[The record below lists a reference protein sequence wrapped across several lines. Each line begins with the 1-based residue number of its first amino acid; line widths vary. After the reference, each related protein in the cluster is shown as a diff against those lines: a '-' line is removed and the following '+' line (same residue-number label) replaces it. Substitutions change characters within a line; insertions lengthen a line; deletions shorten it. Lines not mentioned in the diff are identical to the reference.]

1 MARIGI
7 DARLTHYRVGGISRY
22 ITSIISA
29 SEAEPSEHDF
39 IVFQS
44 RKASVKLSERMSNAR
59 LWTPPH
65 HAFERAALSIE
76 LLPHRLDVLHSP
88 DFIAPFRG
96 AKRHVIT
103 VHDLSFIHFPEYMT
117 DASRRYY
124 NGQIESSLARSD
136 HILVPSHAT
145 KRDLIDILAVEP
157 QKITVHREGV
167 EACFRPL
174 SKAETASTIE
184 SLGLPQEYILF
195 VGTIEPRKNLVGLA
209 SAYRELLLE
218 LPDLPK
224 LVIAGRPGW
233 HYEQLMDDIVKVG
246 LNEQLIF
253 ANQVADDQLPALYNH
268 ALALV
273 TPSFYEGFGL
283 PALEAMAC
291 GTVPIV
297 SNVASLPEI
306 VGDVGILIDPHDIG
320 TIASAIKRCLSD
332 SRWRESQS
340 VAGVKRAKQFRWQKT
355 AATVQQVYQAVLN

>member
-1 MARIGI
+1 M
-7 DARLTHYRVGGISRY
+7 
-22 ITSIISA
+22 
-29 SEAEPSEHDF
+29 
-39 IVFQS
+39 
-44 RKASVKLSERMSNAR
+44 
-59 LWTPPH
+59 
-65 HAFERAALSIE
+65 
-76 LLPHRLDVLHSP
+76 
-88 DFIAPFRG
+88 
-96 AKRHVIT
+96 
-103 VHDLSFIHFPEYMT
+103 
-117 DASRRYY
+117 
-124 NGQIESSLARSD
+124 ARSD

-145 KRDLIDILAVEP
+145 KQDLVDILAVEP
-157 QKITVHREGV
+157 QKITVNQEGV

-174 SKAETASTIE
+174 SRAETASTIE

-195 VGTIEPRKNLVGLA
+195 LGTIEPRKNLVGLA
-209 SAYRELLLE
+209 SAYLELLLQ

-233 HYEQLMDDIVKVG
+233 HYEQLMNDIANVG
-246 LNEQLIF
+246 LGERLIF
-253 ANQVADDQLPALYNH
+253 ANQIADDQLPALYNH
-268 ALALV
+268 ALVLV

-340 VAGVKRAKQFRWQKT
+340 VAGIERAKQFRWQET
-355 AATVQQVYQAVLN
+355 AATVQQVYQAVLS